1 MDQDCRVSFDHIH
14 SQEAF
19 VEYCRGL
26 EQADTI
32 AFDTEFVS
40 EDRYRP
46 DLCLLQVAANGR
58 FAVIDTQVVKNLQ
71 PFWEIITSGEH
82 QTIVHAGREELQFC
96 LHAIGRRP
104 HELFDVPIAAALVGL
119 EYPAAYG
126 TLVDRLLGCSLPKG
140 ETRTDWRRRPLSHRQ
155 LEYAVKDV
163 EFLGPLWQELSKRL
177 KNLGRRDWLDTEMTA
192 WQQQIEHD
200 TSEARWRRV
209 SGSAGLNTRQLA
221 IVRELWKW
229 RDNEAE
235 RRDRPARRVLR
246 DDLIV
251 ELARRGTADEGR
263 ISAVRGLNRRD
274 VQKHVSNL
282 STCIHAALEL
292 PEEELPER
300 HRRAASSSQLNLLS
314 QFLSTALAS
323 ICRAAQVA
331 PSLVGTV
338 QDVRD
343 LVAFRLKPDR
353 ASMSPPALATGW
365 RAEIVGQTIDD
376 LLAGKL
382 SIRITDPLSDHPL
395 EFESN
400 D

>member
-1 MDQDCRVSFDHIH
+1 FSVSDPDDLDDA
-14 SQEAF
+14 SLLLVTLTGVDLF
-19 VEYCRGL
+19 VGVGGSLDDKGTPEIFSDDGISTSDAIGFVVADAGL
-26 EQADTI
+26 ELAIIKPGLAAIQAGDTRS
-32 AFDTEFVS
+32 FTGLEV
-40 EDRYRP
+40 
-46 DLCLLQVAANGR
+46 
-58 FAVIDTQVVKNLQ
+58 
-71 PFWEIITSGEH
+71 
-82 QTIVHAGREELQFC
+82 TIGQ
-96 LHAIGRRP
+96 
-104 HELFDVPIAAALVGL
+104 AALVGL